1 MICVLQYSCHVIS
14 PYVPCGRSTPP
25 LPLAIQCTSR
35 EEAELVME
43 TLHCVLDPL
52 LPEPST
58 SALVNTLSTSPATQN
73 LLRNAGQDGFYAVVV
88 GKPAGVHRTKQGA
101 VEAGSSFSWP
111 KWKRTDTLC
120 EALIYLTVKGIE
132 ALLPPAV
139 TRVHVAT
146 GSPTNTED
154 ADIDEVDRL
163 LQGTLHIELP
173 EPSARD
179 RTARPS
185 AATNTLP
192 TPRMTRRSVPSQ
204 PSAQPPSHHGPSVAQ
219 QTNPAQSSPQLPSHA
234 SPIIY
239 IHVRS
244 LRGITE
250 SHNHYSVN
258 TATHTHALALGPHA
272 ARYLTAHGYTH
283 KAVDIIIHA
292 CNSSSS
298 DHQFSLRLSQH
309 GLAMAEASYI
319 WHLIHL

>member
-1 MICVLQYSCHVIS
+1 MSPGYTTHVQ
-14 PYVPCGRSTPP
+14 
-25 LPLAIQCTSR
+25 LPHHQPCTSR

-58 SALVNTLSTSPATQN
+58 SALVNTLSTSPVTQN
-73 LLRNAGQDGFYAVVV
+73 LLHNAGQDGFYAVVV

-139 TRVHVAT
+139 TQVHVAT

-163 LQGTLHIELP
+163 LQGMLHIELP

-185 AATNTLP
+185 AVTNTLP
-192 TPRMTRRSVPSQ
+192 TPRMTCCSVPSQ

-219 QTNPAQSSPQLPSHA
+219 QTNPAQSSPQLPSHK
-234 SPIIY
+234 
-239 IHVRS
+239 
-244 LRGITE
+244 
-250 SHNHYSVN
+250 
-258 TATHTHALALGPHA
+258 ATT
-272 ARYLTAHGYTH
+272 TT
-283 KAVDIIIHA
+283 
-292 CNSSSS
+292 
-298 DHQFSLRLSQH
+298 Q
-309 GLAMAEASYI
+309 
-319 WHLIHL
+319 